1 MNSELYKR
9 ISSLADSEDVEG
21 MTQLLLD
28 WPERDAEWLM
38 FVDVR
43 IAAPSSNKKQKDQLK
58 QIKYAALAE
67 NPSLEDDELFSEP
80 SVAQAPAMSSTNIED
95 KEFTLTTQDNA
106 NSDYEVTELKKACLL
121 ENEIVLIGKRDYY
134 AYLLENGD
142 DSHGSFGQFIIDVGG
157 LYRFDDTV
165 SLTEIRSFE
174 KKHSTSL
181 PDDLISFYQG
191 LGQLNGTIDNYC
203 CIYSLKHLEYLTSNE
218 SAKYE
223 RLNGLGLVNMLEAIW
238 GNSKDDFT
246 PEVSRLS
253 SAQVDILNSSY
264 KSIGYIPVDDNSNI
278 AIYYDEQH
286 KFGAVWYNQD
296 DAIVFDDYL
305 VPLLKGSQ
313 AKYNCCQLLSAI
325 QAMLGMP
332 MFANDYESFISS
344 LRADKI

>member
-1 MNSELYKR
+1 MSTEIANS
-9 ISSLADSEDVEG
+9 SEY
-21 MTQLLLD
+21 QH
-28 WPERDAEWLM
+28 W
-38 FVDVR
+38 
-43 IAAPSSNKKQKDQLK
+43 Q
-58 QIKYAALAE
+58 ALAV
-67 NPSLEDDELFSEP
+67 PQSIL
-80 SVAQAPAMSSTNIED
+80 
-95 KEFTLTTQDNA
+95 A

-142 DSHGSFGQFIIDVGG
+142 DSHGSFGQFLIDVGG
-157 LYRFDDTV
+157 LYRFDDTASV
-165 SLTEIRSFE
+165 NEIRSFE

-181 PDDLISFYQG
+181 PDDLISFYQE

-223 RLNGLGLVNMLEAIW
+223 RLHGLGLVNMLEAIW

-296 DAIVFDDYL
+296 DTIVFDDYL

-332 MFANDYESFISS
+332 MFVDDYESFISS
-344 LRADKI
+344 LRADNPKEFDFF